1 VVRSDGGVTA
11 GRVPGRRPS
20 RLRSLSL
27 RARITIGSTVIA
39 AVVIAL
45 LVLVMR
51 LQVVNVVASATE
63 TLLDADTDPY
73 VATLEV
79 DSDPN
84 LSPPGNAQ
92 FVAVVSPTGD
102 ITLSS
107 MPRRLEQSL
116 GSLRTT
122 PAGTS
127 VVELGGS
134 QYRVVVEHP
143 VNQAGRWTVVAAR
156 NSQAEA
162 IVVDELTTTLSFTG
176 LAILLAFGIASWVL
190 ATTALRPVNRM
201 RREAERLSVAPER
214 AELPVGPAQDEL
226 ASLATTLNAFL
237 ARTRQATERERQ
249 MVSDASHEL
258 RTPLAILTT
267 QLDLAAL
274 DEDDAQALA
283 AHIERAKNSVA
294 RLSRLAND
302 LLTLSRI
309 EESERR
315 AADGAPQSA
324 TTWSDLGDEV
334 MAAVDRVRLI
344 ASAKD
349 VTVDFELEPPTVV
362 DGGAGSAAAAGGG
375 HGAASGPG
383 LASGPGPGSGSG
395 PGPGSGPGSG
405 SGSDEGPDEPR
416 YRLDTGGMAQ
426 LVTNTAGNAVAALP
440 RGGTVLVTWRA
451 APGEGVLQV
460 TDDGPGVPE
469 SFVPVAFDRFTRP
482 DEARTSRRDPDPATG
497 SVPMPGGSGL
507 GLAIVRAV
515 AERAGGT
522 ATLRN
527 LPTGGLEVTV
537 RVPEVRDAPAV
548 RAAR

>member
-1 VVRSDGGVTA
+1 MNGADAPRSDRRRGGPI
-11 GRVPGRRPS
+11 RPLRR
-20 RLRSLSL
+20 LSL
-27 RARITIGSTVIA
+27 RARITIGSTAIA
-39 AVVIAL
+39 AIVILL

-51 LQVVNVVASATE
+51 FQVVSVVASATR
-63 TLLDADTDPY
+63 TLLDADADPY

-79 DSDPN
+79 DSDPD

-92 FVAVVSPTGD
+92 LVAVVSPSGE
-102 ITLSS
+102 IVLST
-107 MPRRLEQSL
+107 MPDRVEQAL
-116 GSLRTT
+116 GSLRST

-127 VVELGGS
+127 IITASGS
-134 QYRVVVEHP
+134 AYRVVVEHP
-143 VNQAGRWTVVAAR
+143 VNEAGRWTVVAAR

-162 IVVDELTTTLSFTG
+162 IVVDDLTTTLSLTG
-176 LAILLAFGIASWVL
+176 LAILLAFGVASWVL

-267 QLDLAAL
+267 QLDLASL
-274 DEDDAQALA
+274 DGNDAAALA
-283 AHIERAKNSVA
+283 AHIERAKHSVA

-302 LLTLSRI
+302 LLALSRI

-315 AADGAPQSA
+315 EQDGDRRPETA
-324 TTWSDLGDEV
+324 WSDLGDEV

-344 ASAKD
+344 ASTKD
-349 VTVDFELEPPTVV
+349 VTVDFDLEPPVAV
-362 DGGAGSAAAAGGG
+362 G
-375 HGAASGPG
+375 
-383 LASGPGPGSGSG
+383 GSG
-395 PGPGSGPGSG
+395 PGIGGGTV
-405 SGSDEGPDEPR
+405 EPR
-416 YRLDTGGMAQ
+416 YRIDTGGMAQ
-426 LVTNTAGNAVAALP
+426 LVTNIAGNAVAALP
-440 RGGTVLVTWRA
+440 RGGGIFVSWRSTG
-451 APGEGVLQV
+451 GEGVLQI

-469 SFVPVAFDRFTRP
+469 SFIPVAFDRFTRP
-482 DEARTSRRDPDPATG
+482 DEARTSRPNPDPSTG
-497 SVPMPGGSGL
+497 AGALPGGSGL

-522 ATLRN
+522 ASLRN
-527 LPTGGLEVTV
+527 VPAGGLEVTISL
-537 RVPEVRDAPAV
+537 PEVR
-548 RAAR
+548 

>member
-1 VVRSDGGVTA
+1 MNGADDAPRSDRRRGG
-11 GRVPGRRPS
+11 PIRPL
-20 RLRSLSL
+20 RLLSL
-27 RARITIGSTVIA
+27 RARITIGSTAIA
-39 AVVIAL
+39 AIVILL

-51 LQVVNVVASATE
+51 FQVVSVVASATR
-63 TLLDADTDPY
+63 TLLDADADPY

-79 DSDPN
+79 DSDPD

-92 FVAVVSPTGD
+92 LVAVVSPSGE
-102 ITLSS
+102 IVLST
-107 MPRRLEQSL
+107 MPDRVEQAL
-116 GSLRTT
+116 GSLRST

-127 VVELGGS
+127 IITVSGS
-134 QYRVVVEHP
+134 EYRVVVEHP
-143 VNQAGRWTVVAAR
+143 VNEAGRWTVVAAR

-162 IVVDELTTTLSFTG
+162 IVVDDLTTTLSLTG
-176 LAILLAFGIASWVL
+176 LAILLAFGVASWVL

-267 QLDLAAL
+267 QLDLASL
-274 DEDDAQALA
+274 DGNDAAALA
-283 AHIERAKNSVA
+283 AHIERAKHSVA

-302 LLTLSRI
+302 LLALSRI

-315 AADGAPQSA
+315 EQDGDRRPETA
-324 TTWSDLGDEV
+324 WSDLGDEV

-349 VTVDFELEPPTVV
+349 VTVDFDLEPPVAV
-362 DGGAGSAAAAGGG
+362 G
-375 HGAASGPG
+375 
-383 LASGPGPGSGSG
+383 GSG
-395 PGPGSGPGSG
+395 PGIGGGTV
-405 SGSDEGPDEPR
+405 EPR
-416 YRLDTGGMAQ
+416 YRIDTGGMAQ
-426 LVTNTAGNAVAALP
+426 LVTNIAGNAVAALP
-440 RGGTVLVTWRA
+440 RGGGIFVSWRSTG
-451 APGEGVLQV
+451 GEGVLQI

-469 SFVPVAFDRFTRP
+469 SFIPVAFDRFTRP
-482 DEARTSRRDPDPATG
+482 DEARTSRPNPDPSTG
-497 SVPMPGGSGL
+497 AGALPGGSGL

-522 ATLRN
+522 ASLRN
-527 LPTGGLEVTV
+527 VPTGGLEVTI
-537 RVPEVRDAPAV
+537 RLPEVR
-548 RAAR
+548 

>member
-1 VVRSDGGVTA
+1 MNGADDAPRSDRRRGG
-11 GRVPGRRPS
+11 PIRPL
-20 RLRSLSL
+20 RLLSL
-27 RARITIGSTVIA
+27 RARITIGSTAIA
-39 AVVIAL
+39 AIVILL

-51 LQVVNVVASATE
+51 FQVVSVVASATR
-63 TLLDADTDPY
+63 TLLDADADPY

-79 DSDPN
+79 DSDPD

-92 FVAVVSPTGD
+92 LVAVVSPSGE
-102 ITLSS
+102 IVLST
-107 MPRRLEQSL
+107 MPDRVEQAL
-116 GSLRTT
+116 GSLRST

-127 VVELGGS
+127 IITVSGS
-134 QYRVVVEHP
+134 EYRVVVEHP
-143 VNQAGRWTVVAAR
+143 VNEAGRWTVVAAR

-162 IVVDELTTTLSFTG
+162 IVVDDLTTTLSLTG
-176 LAILLAFGIASWVL
+176 LAILLAFGVASWVL

-267 QLDLAAL
+267 QLDLASL
-274 DEDDAQALA
+274 DGNDAAALA
-283 AHIERAKNSVA
+283 AHIERAKHSVA

-302 LLTLSRI
+302 LLALSRI

-315 AADGAPQSA
+315 EQDGDRRPETS
-324 TTWSDLGDEV
+324 WSDLGDEV

-349 VTVDFELEPPTVV
+349 VTVDFDLEPPVAV
-362 DGGAGSAAAAGGG
+362 G
-375 HGAASGPG
+375 
-383 LASGPGPGSGSG
+383 GSG
-395 PGPGSGPGSG
+395 PGIGGGTV
-405 SGSDEGPDEPR
+405 EPR
-416 YRLDTGGMAQ
+416 YRIDTGGMAQ
-426 LVTNTAGNAVAALP
+426 LVTNIAGNAVAALP
-440 RGGTVLVTWRA
+440 RGGGIFVSWRSTG
-451 APGEGVLQV
+451 GEGVLQI

-469 SFVPVAFDRFTRP
+469 SFIPVAFDRFTRP
-482 DEARTSRRDPDPATG
+482 DEARTSRPNPDPSTG
-497 SVPMPGGSGL
+497 VGALPGGSGL

-522 ATLRN
+522 ASLRN
-527 LPTGGLEVTV
+527 VPAGGLEVTI
-537 RVPEVRDAPAV
+537 RLPEVR
-548 RAAR
+548 

>member
-1 VVRSDGGVTA
+1 MNGADDAPRSDRRRGG
-11 GRVPGRRPS
+11 PIRPL
-20 RLRSLSL
+20 RLLSL
-27 RARITIGSTVIA
+27 RARITIGSTAIA
-39 AVVIAL
+39 AIVILL

-51 LQVVNVVASATE
+51 FQVVSVVASATR
-63 TLLDADTDPY
+63 TLLDADADPY

-79 DSDPN
+79 DSDPD

-92 FVAVVSPTGD
+92 LVAVVSPSGE
-102 ITLSS
+102 IVLST
-107 MPRRLEQSL
+107 MPDRVEQAL
-116 GSLRTT
+116 GSLRST

-127 VVELGGS
+127 IITVSGS
-134 QYRVVVEHP
+134 EYRVVVEHP
-143 VNQAGRWTVVAAR
+143 VNEAGRWTVVAAR

-162 IVVDELTTTLSFTG
+162 IVVDDLTTTLSLTG
-176 LAILLAFGIASWVL
+176 LAILLAFGVASWVL

-267 QLDLAAL
+267 QLDLASL
-274 DEDDAQALA
+274 DGNDAAALA
-283 AHIERAKNSVA
+283 AHIERAKHSVA

-302 LLTLSRI
+302 LLALSRI

-315 AADGAPQSA
+315 EQDGDRRPETA
-324 TTWSDLGDEV
+324 WSDLGDEV

-349 VTVDFELEPPTVV
+349 VTVDFDLEPPVAV
-362 DGGAGSAAAAGGG
+362 G
-375 HGAASGPG
+375 
-383 LASGPGPGSGSG
+383 GSG
-395 PGPGSGPGSG
+395 PGIGGGTV
-405 SGSDEGPDEPR
+405 EPR
-416 YRLDTGGMAQ
+416 YRIDTGGMAQ
-426 LVTNTAGNAVAALP
+426 LVTNIAGNAVAALP
-440 RGGTVLVTWRA
+440 RGGGIFVSWRSTG
-451 APGEGVLQV
+451 GEGVLQI

-469 SFVPVAFDRFTRP
+469 SFIPVAFDRFTRP
-482 DEARTSRRDPDPATG
+482 DEARTSRPNPDPSTG
-497 SVPMPGGSGL
+497 VGALPGGSGL

-522 ATLRN
+522 ASLRN
-527 LPTGGLEVTV
+527 VPVGGLEVTI
-537 RVPEVRDAPAV
+537 RLPEVR
-548 RAAR
+548 

>member
-1 VVRSDGGVTA
+1 MNEAADGSRSD
-11 GRVPGRRPS
+11 RRGPIRPL
-20 RLRSLSL
+20 RLLSL
-27 RARITIGSTVIA
+27 RARITIGSTAIA
-39 AVVIAL
+39 AIVILL

-51 LQVVNVVASATE
+51 FQVVSVVASASR
-63 TLLDADTDPY
+63 TLLDADADPY

-79 DSDPN
+79 DSDPD

-92 FVAVVSPTGD
+92 LVAVVSPSGE
-102 ITLSS
+102 IRLST
-107 MPRRLEQSL
+107 MPKRVEQAL
-116 GSLRTT
+116 GSLTTT

-127 VVELGGS
+127 VIRVSGS
-134 QYRVVVEHP
+134 EYRVVVEHP
-143 VNQAGRWTVVAAR
+143 VNQVGRWTVVAAR

-162 IVVDELTTTLSFTG
+162 IVVDDLTTTLSLTG
-176 LAILLAFGIASWVL
+176 VAILVAFGVASWIL
-190 ATTALRPVNRM
+190 ATAALRPVNRM
-201 RREAERLSVAPER
+201 RREAERLSAAPER

-274 DEDDAQALA
+274 DADDAAALA
-283 AHIERAKNSVA
+283 AHIERAKHSVA

-302 LLTLSRI
+302 LLALSRI

-315 AADGAPQSA
+315 EQDGDQRPETA
-324 TTWSDLGDEV
+324 WSDLGDEV

-349 VTVDFELEPPTVV
+349 ITVDFDLEPPVAV
-362 DGGAGSAAAAGGG
+362 GGAGPGTGGG
-375 HGAASGPG
+375 TV
-383 LASGPGPGSGSG
+383 
-395 PGPGSGPGSG
+395 
-405 SGSDEGPDEPR
+405 EPR
-416 YRLDTGGMAQ
+416 YRIDTGGMAQ
-426 LVTNTAGNAVAALP
+426 LVTNIAGNAVAALP
-440 RGGTVLVTWRA
+440 RGGGIFVSWRST
-451 APGEGVLQV
+451 GDEGVLQI

-469 SFVPVAFDRFTRP
+469 SFIPVAFDRFTRP
-482 DEARTSRRDPDPATG
+482 DEARKSRPNPDPSTG
-497 SVPMPGGSGL
+497 AVAVPGGSGL

-522 ATLRN
+522 AGLRN
-527 LPTGGLEVTV
+527 VPSGGLEVTV
-537 RVPEVRDAPAV
+537 RLPEVR
-548 RAAR
+548 

>member
-1 VVRSDGGVTA
+1 MNGADDAPRSDRRRGG
-11 GRVPGRRPS
+11 PIRPL
-20 RLRSLSL
+20 RLLSL
-27 RARITIGSTVIA
+27 RARITIGSTAIA
-39 AVVIAL
+39 AIVILL

-51 LQVVNVVASATE
+51 FQVVSVVASATR
-63 TLLDADTDPY
+63 TLLDADADPY

-79 DSDPN
+79 DSDPD

-92 FVAVVSPTGD
+92 LVAVVSPSGE
-102 ITLSS
+102 IVLST
-107 MPRRLEQSL
+107 MPDRVEQAL
-116 GSLRTT
+116 GSLRST

-127 VVELGGS
+127 IITVSGS
-134 QYRVVVEHP
+134 EYRVVVVHP
-143 VNQAGRWTVVAAR
+143 VNEAGRWTVVAAR

-162 IVVDELTTTLSFTG
+162 IVVDDLTTTLSLTG
-176 LAILLAFGIASWVL
+176 LAILLAFGVASWVL

-267 QLDLAAL
+267 QLDLASL
-274 DEDDAQALA
+274 DGNDAAALA
-283 AHIERAKNSVA
+283 AHIERAKHSVA

-302 LLTLSRI
+302 LLALSRI

-315 AADGAPQSA
+315 EQDGDRRPETA
-324 TTWSDLGDEV
+324 WSDLGDEV

-349 VTVDFELEPPTVV
+349 VTVDFDLEPPVAV
-362 DGGAGSAAAAGGG
+362 G
-375 HGAASGPG
+375 
-383 LASGPGPGSGSG
+383 GSG
-395 PGPGSGPGSG
+395 PGIGGGTV
-405 SGSDEGPDEPR
+405 EPR
-416 YRLDTGGMAQ
+416 YRIDTGGMAQ
-426 LVTNTAGNAVAALP
+426 LVTNIAGNAVAALP
-440 RGGTVLVTWRA
+440 RGGGIFVSWRSTG
-451 APGEGVLQV
+451 GEGVLQI

-469 SFVPVAFDRFTRP
+469 SFIPVAFDRFTRP
-482 DEARTSRRDPDPATG
+482 DEARTSRPNPDPSTG
-497 SVPMPGGSGL
+497 VGALPGGSGL

-522 ATLRN
+522 ASLRN
-527 LPTGGLEVTV
+527 VPAGGLEVTI
-537 RVPEVRDAPAV
+537 RLPEVR
-548 RAAR
+548 

>member
-1 VVRSDGGVTA
+1 M
-11 GRVPGRRPS
+11 
-20 RLRSLSL
+20 LSL
-27 RARITIGSTVIA
+27 RARITIGSTAIA
-39 AVVIAL
+39 AVVIVL

-51 LQVVNVVASATE
+51 FQVVSVVASATR
-63 TLLDADTDPY
+63 TLLDADADPY

-79 DSDPN
+79 DSNPD

-92 FVAVVSPTGD
+92 LVAVVSPSGD
-102 ITLSS
+102 IALSS
-107 MPRRLEQSL
+107 MPPRVERAL
-116 GSLRTT
+116 GSLTST
-122 PAGTS
+122 KAGTS
-127 VVELGGS
+127 VIEVSGS
-134 QYRVVVEHP
+134 EYRVVVEHP

-162 IVVDELTTTLSFTG
+162 LVVDDLTSTLSLTG
-176 LAILLAFGIASWVL
+176 LAILLAFGIASWAL
-190 ATTALRPVNRM
+190 ATAALRPVNRM

-267 QLDLAAL
+267 QLDLASL
-274 DEDDAQALA
+274 DGDDAAALA
-283 AHIERAKNSVA
+283 AHIERAKLSVA

-302 LLTLSRI
+302 LLALSRI

-315 AADGAPQSA
+315 DHDGQQQPLTA
-324 TTWSDLGDEV
+324 WSDLGDEV
-334 MAAVDRVRLI
+334 MSAVDRVRLI

-349 VTVDFELEPPTVV
+349 ITVDFDLEAPVAV
-362 DGGAGSAAAAGGG
+362 GGTGPGTGGG
-375 HGAASGPG
+375 TV
-383 LASGPGPGSGSG
+383 
-395 PGPGSGPGSG
+395 
-405 SGSDEGPDEPR
+405 EPQ

-426 LVTNTAGNAVAALP
+426 LVTNIAGNAVAALP
-440 RGGTVLVTWRA
+440 RGGGIFVSWRST
-451 APGEGVLQV
+451 GDEGILQI

-469 SFVPVAFDRFTRP
+469 SFIPVAFDRFTRP
-482 DEARTSRRDPDPATG
+482 DEARKSRPNPDPATG
-497 SVPMPGGSGL
+497 GIPLPGGSGL

-527 LPTGGLEVTV
+527 VRSGGLEVTI
-537 RVPEVRDAPAV
+537 RLPAV
-548 RAAR
+548 S

>member
-1 VVRSDGGVTA
+1 MSTTTPDGRSDAPT
-11 GRVPGRRPS
+11 GRRGFVRPL
-20 RLRSLSL
+20 RLLSL
-27 RARITIGSTVIA
+27 RARITIGSTAIA
-39 AVVIAL
+39 AVVIVL

-51 LQVVNVVASATE
+51 FQVVSVVASATR
-63 TLLDADTDPY
+63 TLLDADADPY

-79 DSDPN
+79 DSDPD
-84 LSPPGNAQ
+84 LSQPGNAQ
-92 FVAVVSPTGD
+92 LVAVVSPSGD
-102 ITLSS
+102 IVLST
-107 MPRRLEQSL
+107 MPGRLERAL
-116 GSLRTT
+116 GSLAEER
-122 PAGTS
+122 AGTRVIDVAS
-127 VVELGGS
+127 S

-143 VNQAGRWTVVAAR
+143 VNRAGRWTVVAAR

-162 IVVDELTTTLSFTG
+162 LVVDDLTTTLSLTG
-176 LAILLAFGIASWVL
+176 LAILIAFGVASWVL

-267 QLDLAAL
+267 QLDLASL
-274 DEDDAQALA
+274 DGDDATALA
-283 AHIERAKNSVA
+283 AHIERAKHSVA

-302 LLTLSRI
+302 LLALSRI

-315 AADGAPQSA
+315 EQDGAEQP
-324 TTWSDLGDEV
+324 TTGWSDLGDEV

-349 VTVDFELEPPTVV
+349 ITVDFDLEPPVAV
-362 DGGAGSAAAAGGG
+362 G
-375 HGAASGPG
+375 
-383 LASGPGPGSGSG
+383 GSG
-395 PGPGSGPGSG
+395 PGIGGGTV
-405 SGSDEGPDEPR
+405 EPR

-426 LVTNTAGNAVAALP
+426 LVTNVAGNAVAALP
-440 RGGTVLVTWRA
+440 RGGGIFVSWRSA
-451 APGEGVLQV
+451 DGQGVLQI

-469 SFVPVAFDRFTRP
+469 SFIPVAFDRFTRP
-482 DEARTSRRDPDPATG
+482 DEARKSRPNPDPATG
-497 SVPMPGGSGL
+497 AITMPGGSGL
-507 GLAIVRAV
+507 GLAIVRAI

-522 ATLRN
+522 ASLRN
-527 LPTGGLEVTV
+527 VRSGGLEVTIQI
-537 RVPEVRDAPAV
+537 PE
-548 RAAR
+548 AR

>member
-1 VVRSDGGVTA
+1 MNGADDAPRSDRRRGG
-11 GRVPGRRPS
+11 PIRPL
-20 RLRSLSL
+20 RLLSL
-27 RARITIGSTVIA
+27 RARITIGSTAIA
-39 AVVIAL
+39 AIVILL

-51 LQVVNVVASATE
+51 FQVVSVVASATR
-63 TLLDADTDPY
+63 TLLDADADPY

-79 DSDPN
+79 DSDPD

-92 FVAVVSPTGD
+92 LVAVVSPSGE
-102 ITLSS
+102 IVLST
-107 MPRRLEQSL
+107 MPDRVEQAL
-116 GSLRTT
+116 GSLRST

-127 VVELGGS
+127 IITVSGS
-134 QYRVVVEHP
+134 EYRVVVEHP
-143 VNQAGRWTVVAAR
+143 VNEAGRWTVVAAR

-162 IVVDELTTTLSFTG
+162 IVVDDLTTTLSLTG
-176 LAILLAFGIASWVL
+176 LAILLAFGVASWVL

-267 QLDLAAL
+267 QLDLASL
-274 DEDDAQALA
+274 DGNDAAALA
-283 AHIERAKNSVA
+283 AHIERAKHSVA

-302 LLTLSRI
+302 LLALSRI

-315 AADGAPQSA
+315 EQDGDRRPETA
-324 TTWSDLGDEV
+324 WSDLGDEV

-349 VTVDFELEPPTVV
+349 VTVDFDLEPPVAV
-362 DGGAGSAAAAGGG
+362 G
-375 HGAASGPG
+375 
-383 LASGPGPGSGSG
+383 GSG
-395 PGPGSGPGSG
+395 PGIGGGTV
-405 SGSDEGPDEPR
+405 EPR
-416 YRLDTGGMAQ
+416 YRIDTGGMAQ
-426 LVTNTAGNAVAALP
+426 LVTNIAGNAVAALP
-440 RGGTVLVTWRA
+440 RGGGIFVSWRSTG
-451 APGEGVLQV
+451 GEGVLQI

-469 SFVPVAFDRFTRP
+469 SFIPVAFDRFTRP
-482 DEARTSRRDPDPATG
+482 DEARTSRPNPDPSTG
-497 SVPMPGGSGL
+497 VGALPGGSGL

-522 ATLRN
+522 ASLRN
-527 LPTGGLEVTV
+527 VPAGGLEVTISL
-537 RVPEVRDAPAV
+537 PEVR
-548 RAAR
+548 

>member
-1 VVRSDGGVTA
+1 MNGADDAPRSDRRRGG
-11 GRVPGRRPS
+11 PIRPL
-20 RLRSLSL
+20 RLLSL
-27 RARITIGSTVIA
+27 RARITIGSTAIA
-39 AVVIAL
+39 AIVILL

-51 LQVVNVVASATE
+51 FQVVSVVASATR
-63 TLLDADTDPY
+63 TLLDADADPY

-79 DSDPN
+79 DSDPD

-92 FVAVVSPTGD
+92 LVAVVSPSGE
-102 ITLSS
+102 IVLST
-107 MPRRLEQSL
+107 MPDRVEQAL
-116 GSLRTT
+116 GSLRST

-127 VVELGGS
+127 IITVSGS
-134 QYRVVVEHP
+134 EYRVVVEHP
-143 VNQAGRWTVVAAR
+143 VNEAGRWTVVAAR

-162 IVVDELTTTLSFTG
+162 IVVDDLTTTLSLTG
-176 LAILLAFGIASWVL
+176 LAILLAFGVASWVL

-267 QLDLAAL
+267 QLDLASL
-274 DEDDAQALA
+274 DGNDAAALA
-283 AHIERAKNSVA
+283 AHIERAKHSVA

-302 LLTLSRI
+302 LLALSRI

-315 AADGAPQSA
+315 EQDGDRRPETA
-324 TTWSDLGDEV
+324 WSDLGDEV

-349 VTVDFELEPPTVV
+349 VTVDFDLEPPVAV
-362 DGGAGSAAAAGGG
+362 G
-375 HGAASGPG
+375 
-383 LASGPGPGSGSG
+383 GSG
-395 PGPGSGPGSG
+395 PGIGGGTV
-405 SGSDEGPDEPR
+405 EPR
-416 YRLDTGGMAQ
+416 YRIDTGGMAQ
-426 LVTNTAGNAVAALP
+426 LVTNIAGNAVAALP
-440 RGGTVLVTWRA
+440 RGGGIFVSWRSTG
-451 APGEGVLQV
+451 GEGVLQI

-469 SFVPVAFDRFTRP
+469 SFIPVAFDRFTRP
-482 DEARTSRRDPDPATG
+482 DEARTSRPNPDPSTG
-497 SVPMPGGSGL
+497 VGALPGGSGL

-522 ATLRN
+522 ASLRN
-527 LPTGGLEVTV
+527 VPAGGLEVTV
-537 RVPEVRDAPAV
+537 RLPEVR
-548 RAAR
+548 

>member
-1 VVRSDGGVTA
+1 VVRF
-11 GRVPGRRPS
+11 PRPL
-20 RLRSLSL
+20 RLLSL
-27 RARITIGSTVIA
+27 RSRITIGSTAIA

-45 LVLVMR
+45 LVVVVR
-51 LQVVNVVASATE
+51 FQVVSVVASATE

-79 DSDPN
+79 DSAPAF
-84 LSPPGNAQ
+84 SAPGNAQ
-92 FVAVVSPTGD
+92 LVAVVAPD
-102 ITLSS
+102 DEIRLSS
-107 MPRRLEQSL
+107 MPTRVERAL
-116 GSLRTT
+116 GSLTEVR
-122 PAGTS
+122 AGTR
-127 VVELGGS
+127 VIDVAGS
-134 QYRVVVEHP
+134 QYRVVIEHP

-162 IVVDELTTTLSFTG
+162 IVVDDLTTTLAVTG
-176 LAILLAFGIASWVL
+176 LAILVAFGIASWVL
-190 ATTALRPVNRM
+190 ATTALHPVNRM

-267 QLDLAAL
+267 QLDLASL
-274 DEDDAQALA
+274 DGDDAQALA

-315 AADGAPQSA
+315 EADGAAQ
-324 TTWSDLGDEV
+324 TTTAWSDLGDEV

-349 VTVDFELEPPTVV
+349 ITVDFDLEPP
-362 DGGAGSAAAAGGG
+362 AG
-375 HGAASGPG
+375 
-383 LASGPGPGSGSG
+383 
-395 PGPGSGPGSG
+395 
-405 SGSDEGPDEPR
+405 DPDDAEPR
-416 YRLDTGGMAQ
+416 YHLDTGGMAQ

-440 RGGTVLVTWRA
+440 RGGAVTVTWRTT
-451 APGEGVLQV
+451 PGEGVLQV

-482 DEARTSRRDPDPATG
+482 DEARTSRQNPDPATG
-497 SVPMPGGSGL
+497 AVAMPGGSGL

-515 AERAGGT
+515 AERAGGS
-522 ATLRN
+522 AALRN
-527 LPTGGLEVTV
+527 VPAGGLEVTI
-537 RVPEVRDAPAV
+537 RVPEV
-548 RAAR
+548 AAGA